1 MTSTKDEISIR
12 RARRDDVTEI
22 VRMLADDFLGSQRE
36 KYEEPLPESYY
47 NAFEEIDGDK
57 NNELV
62 VVEHEGKI
70 IGTLQLTFIPSISF
84 QGSKRA
90 QVEGVRVDGSF
101 RGKGIGRKLMLW
113 AIERAREEKCLFL
126 QLTTNNE
133 RTDAHRFYLDLG
145 FKLSHAGMK
154 LRLD

>member
-1 MTSTKDEISIR
+1 MKPQQEISIR
-12 RARRDDVTEI
+12 KATRDDLSEI

-36 KYEEPLPESYY
+36 RYEEPLPQSYY
-47 NAFEEIDGDK
+47 DAFEEIERDN
-57 NNELV
+57 NNELI
-62 VVEHEGKI
+62 VVEREGKI

-84 QGSKRA
+84 QGRKRA
-90 QVEGVRVDGSF
+90 QIESVRVDDDY

-113 AIERAREEKCLFL
+113 AIKRARQEKCLYV

-133 RTDAHRFYLDLG
+133 RTDAHRFYFNLG
-145 FKLSHAGMK
+145 FTALHTGMK

>member
-1 MTSTKDEISIR
+1 MKAQQEISIR
-12 RARRDDVTEI
+12 RARRDDVAEI

-47 NAFEEIDGDK
+47 AAFEEIDSDK
-57 NNELV
+57 NNYLV
-62 VVEHEGKI
+62 VVEHEGKVI
-70 IGTLQLTFIPSISF
+70 CTLQLTFTPSISF
-84 QGSKRA
+84 QGRKRA
-90 QVEGVRVDGSF
+90 QIESVRVDSNY

-113 AIERAREEKCLFL
+113 AIERAREEKCLYV